1 MEGGDESDRENS
13 YSSRRPEVIHT
24 NIPIRESQTPSEDV
38 VMKISAMECK
48 LLCSVANGTTHLFV
62 RLHQDNII
70 LDIELGN
77 ESKTDGGVINHR

>member
-1 MEGGDESDRENS
+1 MKRGVEGRMEGGDESDRENS

-48 LLCSVANGTTHLFV
+48 LLCSVAMEQLTFLFDFTRTTLFWT
-62 RLHQDNII
+62 L
-70 LDIELGN
+70 
-77 ESKTDGGVINHR
+77 S